1 MKKNIGKKNALYPM
15 PIAIVG
21 TEAEGK
27 PTFLTIAHVGIMDH
41 TTLSISSGKIHY
53 SNQWIKKNGTLSIN
67 IPSMDMAEKMDYVG
81 TVSGAKVDKTG
92 VFETVKGALEGAP
105 LIKDAP
111 ISIECKVIDVYDRP
125 EFDVFICSIENTYVK
140 DEVLTNGKIDY
151 AKVDPILYDM
161 PMFGYWHLG
170 ARAYDAY
177 RLSKGMRDADKAAEE

>member
-81 TVSGAKVDKTG
+81 TVSGAKVDKSG

-170 ARAYDAY
+170 ERAYDAY